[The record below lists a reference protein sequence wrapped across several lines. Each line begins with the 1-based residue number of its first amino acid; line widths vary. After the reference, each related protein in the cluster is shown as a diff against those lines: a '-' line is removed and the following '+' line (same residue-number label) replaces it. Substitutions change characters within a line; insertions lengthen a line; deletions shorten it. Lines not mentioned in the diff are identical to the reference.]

1 MRQPRLQLIMET
13 PMEKRFRSKTDHR
26 DQLPGDYYDG
36 FYEVNGLLVTALAR
50 NIELSCLYHLPLFLG
65 WKFTEAKIE

>member
-13 PMEKRFRSKTDHR
+13 SIEKRFRSKPDHG
-26 DQLPGDYYDG
+26 DQLPGDNYDG
-36 FYEVNGLLVTALAR
+36 FYEVHGLLLTSLAR
-50 NIELSCLYHLPLFLG
+50 NIERSSLYYLPLFLG